1 MGIPQHPSQR
11 GSYQRF
17 GFLGL
22 SVYSSIDEP
31 LRFRLHADVVE
42 LVDTHV

>member
-11 GSYQRF
+11 GSYQRL
-17 GFLGL
+17 GLLGL

-31 LRFRLHADVVE
+31 SRQRRHADVVE